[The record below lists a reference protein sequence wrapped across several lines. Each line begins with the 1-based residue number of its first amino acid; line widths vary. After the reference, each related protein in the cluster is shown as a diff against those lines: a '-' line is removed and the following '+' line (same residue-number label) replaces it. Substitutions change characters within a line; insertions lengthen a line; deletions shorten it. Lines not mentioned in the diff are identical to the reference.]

1 MDHDFCLREILPGW
15 KREAMRLCPAWIL
28 LFAVGLGCLASS
40 SFAQEPAAPIGTGL
54 QLDRNDILIFSGVAG
69 DQASRDQDGL
79 IAGDL
84 LARLPVVE
92 GRRIH
97 LLTEGRVPIPGGL
110 QVERGEPTL
119 AGLKNAA
126 TAVAGRG
133 LTAFVWGHG
142 GLLGGQPV
150 LHVRGPRVGVP
161 DLIAVA
167 NAANP
172 GSAWVLAFC
181 GSGRFGVALM
191 GKDRRVLTS
200 DGETVYGSDPVLMR
214 FVADALE
221 EGGTGFDGFV
231 ARVGNRVLGWYEER
245 SLVVQ
250 EQPWFGSGE
259 GSGGEW
265 RPVGKK

>member
-1 MDHDFCLREILPGW
+1 
-15 KREAMRLCPAWIL
+15 MRLCPAHFWIL
-28 LFAVGLGCLASS
+28 AVWLGGVLASGFS
-40 SFAQEPAAPIGTGL
+40 QEPAAFAGQGL
-54 QLDRNDILIFSGVAG
+54 QLDRNDILIFSGIAG
-69 DQASRDQDGL
+69 DQASRDQNGL

-84 LARLPVVE
+84 LALLPAVE
-92 GRRIH
+92 GRTIH
-97 LLTEGRVPIPGGL
+97 LLTEGRGPIPGGL

-142 GLLGGQPV
+142 GLLSGQPV

-172 GSAWVLAFC
+172 GSEWVLSFC
-181 GSGRFGVALM
+181 GSGKFAAALLERQ
-191 GKDRRVLTS
+191 RRVLAS

-221 EGGTGFDGFV
+221 EGGTGFEEFA
-231 ARVGNRVLGWYEER
+231 ARVGKRVLGWYEER

-259 GSGGEW
+259 GSGREW
-265 RPVGKK
+265 RPVGRK